1 MRFRLLCTTL
11 VAVPVIT
18 VLAAPARQDVVQKTA
33 LVTVV
38 AEARGPVANLGP
50 PDLVVREDRA
60 TRDVLDVRPATE
72 PLFIALLI
80 DTIRPPAGVQP
91 SPLGVPMAATQDYR
105 RGLAAFVST
114 IKGGNPDAQIAIL
127 EYAGATVTAI
137 DFTSEAPT
145 LDRFIQ
151 RLFPNRQAD
160 AVLIEAVVEGA
171 RKLGDKPSPRRA
183 IVAVDFNSRDAS
195 AVPAMQQA
203 AEMVNKSGATVW
215 TVSVRSTSASSSNRE
230 DVLNVVTRS
239 SGGTRLTIVAANGPR
254 GNAQERR
261 QQFIVAIHRH
271 VRPTC
276 QRDGEIDAD
285 GNRQGWQGAAD
296 AVDEMRRPR
305 SG

>member
-11 VAVPVIT
+11 VAVPVIAG
-18 VLAAPARQDVVQKTA
+18 LAAPARQDVVQKTA
-33 LVTVV
+33 LVTVI

-50 PDLVVREDRA
+50 RDLVVREDRA

-72 PLFIALLI
+72 PLFVALLI
-80 DTIRPPAGVQP
+80 DTIRPPAGAP
-91 SPLGVPMAATQDYR
+91 TSPVGVTMAATPDYR

-171 RKLGDKPSPRRA
+171 KKLGDKPSPRRA
-183 IVAVDFNSRDAS
+183 IVVVDFNSRDSS

-203 AEMVNKSGATVW
+203 AEIVNKSGATVW
-215 TVSVRSTSASSSNRE
+215 TVSVRSTSASSSHRE
-230 DVLNVVTRS
+230 DVLNVVTRL
-239 SGGTRLTIVAANGPR
+239 SGGTRLTIVQPTGLEAMLKSVANSLLSQYTVTFARPV
-254 GNAQERR
+254 NAT
-261 QQFIVAIHRH
+261 VKS
-271 VRPTC
+271 T
-276 QRDGEIDAD
+276 
-285 GNRQGWQGAAD
+285 
-296 AVDEMRRPR
+296 EMETAKGGKVLLTPWMR
-305 SG
+305 